1 MRPPINNPTSAPGFV
16 EPTAGVAGG
25 SHQRM
30 VSQHLEQSGWR
41 KYQSL
46 GREIWCKRWKDA
58 TRCKCN
64 ENQPGIQV
72 VITVHEYEGRHS
84 YEIDVTGEKPDGV
97 WVKLSAYSFNAEEI
111 IQASE
116 TQSSQLVAAWN
127 LLANDQAQRPA
138 LGGK

>member
-1 MRPPINNPTSAPGFV
+1 MKTPQNNEASSQNRTS
-16 EPTAGVAGG
+16 G
-25 SHQRM
+25 SLDAV

-72 VITVHEYEGRHS
+72 VITVHEYDGRRS

-97 WVKLSAYSFNAEEI
+97 WVKLSAYTFNAENI

-116 TQSSQLVAAWN
+116 TQANQLVSAWN
-127 LLANDQAQRPA
+127 LLANGEVSE
-138 LGGK
+138 GGPLTKKCN